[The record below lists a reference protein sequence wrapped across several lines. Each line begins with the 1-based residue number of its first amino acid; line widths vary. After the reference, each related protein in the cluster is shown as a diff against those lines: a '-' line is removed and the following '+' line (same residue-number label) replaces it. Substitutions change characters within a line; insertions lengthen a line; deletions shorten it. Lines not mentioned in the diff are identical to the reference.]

1 MFILMMKLKKQL
13 LFSCITLMFLLLEVV
28 LASDMSSFEIL
39 QNQWSMKFVK
49 IPAGKFNMGLNDFE
63 SALMEV
69 PEAKPGELKDE
80 LPEHTVKL
88 SHDFYIG
95 QTEVTQ
101 QQWFAIMENKPGPE
115 KFWSHTDWKSL
126 PVVSVNWFMVERFV
140 EEINK
145 LDTQFHYRLPSEAE
159 WEYVAKAGSED
170 LRPVPVE
177 VLENYA
183 WFINNSGDVPH
194 VVASRKPNQFGVYD
208 MLGNVWEWVDDWYA
222 PDTYSKNIRS
232 NTGGPLKGFS
242 KVRRGGSFHCPVHLI
257 RPGYRAANKPDV
269 AYEVTG
275 FRLIVE
281 AK

>member
-1 MFILMMKLKKQL
+1 MMKLKKQIR
-13 LFSCITLMFLLLEVV
+13 FSCITLMFLFLEVV
-28 LASDMSSFEIL
+28 FASDMSGIEIL
-39 QNQWSMKFVK
+39 QNQWAMKFVK
-49 IPAGKFNMGLNDFE
+49 IPAGKFKMGLNDFE

-69 PEAKPGELKDE
+69 PEAKPGALKDE
-80 LPEHTVKL
+80 LPEHSVKL

-101 QQWFAIMENKPGPE
+101 QQWFRIMENKPGPE
-115 KFWSHTDWKSL
+115 KFWSHADWKFL

-170 LRPVPVE
+170 LRPVAIE
-177 VLENYA
+177 ELEDYA

-194 VVASRKPNQFGVYD
+194 VVASRKPNEFGVYD

-232 NTGGPLKGFS
+232 NPDGPRKGFS
-242 KVRRGGSFHCPVHLI
+242 KVRRGGSFHCPVHLV

-275 FRLIVE
+275 FRLIAE